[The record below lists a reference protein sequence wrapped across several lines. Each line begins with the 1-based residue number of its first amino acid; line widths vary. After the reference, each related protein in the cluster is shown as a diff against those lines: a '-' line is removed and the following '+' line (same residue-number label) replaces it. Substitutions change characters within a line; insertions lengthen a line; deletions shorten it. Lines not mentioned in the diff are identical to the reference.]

1 MRHPSFI
8 VDLEMRGTFIICLG
22 ESYYI
27 IWKIFYSSFSL
38 ITVFLIIFS
47 FLEYWLQFFWKFF
60 QLSRFLNIYI
70 VAVEFLFF
78 FETKIFFVNG
88 FLPTLGQILGPR
100 DCKEKKT
107 KKKRENVKK
116 IIYGF
121 YIKENVDECWVYPF
135 TYLDLQTELN
145 SSRFVIVMSG
155 FTQWRN
161 WRICMDLWGL
171 HSQNILYSNGLM
183 WKVSE

>member
-1 MRHPSFI
+1 
-8 VDLEMRGTFIICLG
+8 MRGTFIICLG

-78 FETKIFFVNG
+78 FWNKNIFCKR
-88 FLPTLGQILGPR
+88 ILTHFRSNSWSQRLQGKKN
-100 DCKEKKT
+100 KEKKR
-107 KKKRENVKK
+107 KCQKDYLRFLYQRERWWMLGLPIYVLGFTNGIKFIK
-116 IIYGF
+116 ICYRYVG
-121 YIKENVDECWVYPF
+121 VYPM
-135 TYLDLQTELN
+135 T
-145 SSRFVIVMSG
+145 
-155 FTQWRN
+155 
-161 WRICMDLWGL
+161 
-171 HSQNILYSNGLM
+171 
-183 WKVSE
+183 